1 MTDLKA
7 LYQEAFDAFLRGEFD
22 AAIDGYKRA
31 IETDPQFSL
40 AYQGLAEAYSRKGDL
55 DAAIAAIKKGIE
67 LEPEEALYRTS
78 LSRFYQMQGR
88 IPEAEE
94 ESAIA
99 ARLQRG
105 SL

>member
-1 MTDLKA
+1 M
-7 LYQEAFDAFLRGEFD
+7 
-22 AAIDGYKRA
+22 
-31 IETDPQFSL
+31 
-40 AYQGLAEAYSRKGDL
+40 
-55 DAAIAAIKKGIE
+55 AIKKGIE